1 MVFSAISTELGLK
14 ALRAAPLD
22 AHLLILQRIVRLV
35 AYGQSTLVLAAFL
48 HDLGFSDFQ
57 MGLFMTL
64 TLVGDI
70 AASAV
75 LTIFADRW
83 GRRKVL
89 LVGSLLMSMSG
100 AVFALSSNY
109 WVLLAAATAGVISP
123 SGNEI
128 GPFKAI
134 EESTLAQL
142 TPPEDRSTIFAW
154 YAVLSG
160 IAAALGSL
168 SSGWMTQ
175 YLQEI
180 KGQSATQSYRYV
192 FILYTVCGLIKT
204 GFSIVLSSKCEPAP
218 KPSKSSPTERSRL
231 LDAEEQ
237 EEVDPVAPREEVKKQ
252 PSLVDRI
259 LGLSPE
265 TRKKVYTLSTL
276 FGLDNLAS
284 GLVPLS
290 FTIYYFTTRFHLDE
304 GTLGNTFFTTS
315 LIAALSN
322 FVAASLSRR
331 LGNIKTMAFTH
342 LPSSTFLALIPLPS
356 NFHAARALLIARFC
370 TAQMDGAPRT
380 AFLASYIPENERTS
394 VMGIINVVK
403 TLCQSIGPSVT
414 GYLAGQG
421 WIRFSFF
428 AAGGMKISY
437 DLMILYFFTKV
448 AMAS

>member
-123 SGNEI
+123 RCVDDLFPIISHPATIALRVVQLDLTRSGNEI

-284 GLVPLS
+284 GLVPLYVPCLA
-290 FTIYYFTTRFHLDE
+290 FRAE
-304 GTLGNTFFTTS
+304 ETS
-315 LIAALSN
+315 
-322 FVAASLSRR
+322 
-331 LGNIKTMAFTH
+331 
-342 LPSSTFLALIPLPS
+342 
-356 NFHAARALLIARFC
+356 
-370 TAQMDGAPRT
+370 
-380 AFLASYIPENERTS
+380 
-394 VMGIINVVK
+394 
-403 TLCQSIGPSVT
+403 
-414 GYLAGQG
+414 
-421 WIRFSFF
+421 
-428 AAGGMKISY
+428 
-437 DLMILYFFTKV
+437 
-448 AMAS
+448 